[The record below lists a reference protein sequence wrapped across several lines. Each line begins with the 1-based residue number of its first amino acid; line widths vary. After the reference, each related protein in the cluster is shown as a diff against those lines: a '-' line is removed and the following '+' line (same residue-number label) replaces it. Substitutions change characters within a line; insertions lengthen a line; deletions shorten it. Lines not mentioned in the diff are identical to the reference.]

1 MLETS
6 ARLLRLL
13 SLLQSHRDWS
23 GPDLAQRLEVTDRTL
38 RRDVERLRSL
48 GYPVEARRG
57 VAGGYRLGV
66 GATLPPLLLDDEE
79 AVAVAVGLRSAAM
92 SGLGGVEDTAVRA
105 LAKLEQVLPSRLRH
119 RVADVHA
126 AVVVLPGRGST
137 ADVDVL
143 VTVAAAV
150 RDRTSLRIDYRR
162 HDGSQS
168 RRLVEPHRVVMS
180 GRRWYLVAWDVERDG
195 WRTFRLDR
203 LSPRVPSGPRFTPRP
218 PPADDLAAY
227 VASGITTAVYRYHCR
242 VTVHAPAAVVADHM
256 GPAMATVTP
265 LDGASCEVTTGSNN
279 LTEVVYWLGLIDA
292 DVTVHEPADLRQ
304 VMAVVSARLARSAAG
319 TDDRTPP

>member
-1 MLETS
+1 
-6 ARLLRLL
+6 LLRLL

-23 GPDLAQRLEVTDRTL
+23 GTDLAQRLGVTDRTL
-38 RRDVERLRSL
+38 RRDVDRLRSL
-48 GYPVEARRG
+48 GYPVEARSG
-57 VAGGYRLGV
+57 VGGGYRLGV

-105 LAKLEQVLPSRLRH
+105 LTKLEQVLPSRLRH

-126 AVVVLPGRGST
+126 AVVPMPGRGST
-137 ADVDVL
+137 ADIDVL
-143 VTVAAAV
+143 VTVASAV
-150 RDRTSLRIDYRR
+150 RERTSLRIDYRR

-180 GRRWYLVAWDVERDG
+180 GRRWYLVAWDVDRDG

-203 LSPRVPSGPRFTPRP
+203 LSPRVPGGPRFEPRP

-227 VASGITTAVYRYHCR
+227 VSRGITTGVYRYRCR

-256 GPAMATVTP
+256 GPTIATVTP
-265 LDGASCEVTTGSNN
+265 LDAGSCEVVVGTNN
-279 LTEVVYWLGLIDA
+279 LIEVVYWLGLLEA
-292 DVTVHEPADLRQ
+292 DVTVHEPADLRLA
-304 VMAVVSARLARSAAG
+304 MAEVSARLARSAGADQGRGAAHRGAG
-319 TDDRTPP
+319 A